1 LGRWGWLWVVVGGGG
16 EILRRCCD
24 RGRRLRRFGHK
35 SDRAEEHM
43 TYLSTARERGTR
55 MVRLNV
61 RNLITAGAVGLETDM
76 TGLKEVNL
84 SLRFREA
91 LNG

>member
-1 LGRWGWLWVVVGGGG
+1 
-16 EILRRCCD
+16 
-24 RGRRLRRFGHK
+24 
-35 SDRAEEHM
+35 M

>member
-1 LGRWGWLWVVVGGGG
+1 
-16 EILRRCCD
+16 
-24 RGRRLRRFGHK
+24 
-35 SDRAEEHM
+35 M

-76 TGLKEVNL
+76 TGLKEEICL
-84 SLRFREA
+84 SESGRR
-91 LNG
+91 